1 MAGNLVPPIHGA
13 AKRARL
19 PDGTLQTQ
27 TTLTAP
33 HDNAIYE

>member
-1 MAGNLVPPIHGA
+1 MAGNLVPHVPGA

-27 TTLTAP
+27 TTLTVP
-33 HDNAIYE
+33 HDDIYE